1 VEHLQAKLIMAKRAS
16 FFLLLIVIVT
26 GAIAA
31 LVVWKW
37 DVLVEKIS
45 EERVDA
51 ERHAWMERTRELEGI
66 IIEMQKGVEPKPLRP
81 AERLRQVFGPS
92 SPLAKGFSPR
102 TMKCAELKQAL
113 RAFCQYLDAGET
125 FRSQKTYGDS
135 WALFLDILATLERKP
150 PTISAEAYRPSLI
163 IENSYYFFRLLK
175 REKMDIVREVLQYEA
190 DLSEPLMGIL
200 YHWLMNERNCDK
212 PPSSASNLDIMY
224 RYAGFFL
231 NTLGGHSY
239 LYRRDSRISLLTIY
253 YSILVVH
260 EANSR
265 GFNEAGLDLRFF
277 LPLIFGEIQSRNDLL
292 YAEDYLQTLTDLQ
305 LQYFRIE

>member
-1 VEHLQAKLIMAKRAS
+1 MKHLQAKLIMAKRAS

-66 IIEMQKGVEPKPLRP
+66 IIEMQKGVEPKLLRP

-92 SPLAKGFSPR
+92 SPLAKGFSPK
-102 TMKCAELKQAL
+102 TMKCAELEQAL

>member
-1 VEHLQAKLIMAKRAS
+1 MAKRIS
-16 FFLLLIVIVT
+16 FFLVLTVIVIGTIV
-26 GAIAA
+26 A
-31 LVVWKW
+31 LAVWKW
-37 DVLVEKIS
+37 DVLVQKIS
-45 EERVDA
+45 EERVNA
-51 ERHAWMERTRELEGI
+51 ERHAWMERTRELESI
-66 IIEMQKGVEPKPLRP
+66 IIEMQKGMEPQPLRP

-92 SPLAKGFSPR
+92 SPLAKGAAPK
-102 TMKCAELKQAL
+102 TMKCVELEQAL

-125 FRSQKTYGDS
+125 FRSQKTYHDS
-135 WALFLDILATLERKP
+135 WALFVDILAILERQP
-150 PTISAEAYRPSLI
+150 PTITAEAYRPSLI
-163 IENSYYFFRLLK
+163 IENSYHFFRLLRK
-175 REKMDIVREVLQYEA
+175 EKMNIVREVLKYEA
-190 DLSEPLMGIL
+190 DLAEPLLGIL
-200 YHWLMNERNCDK
+200 YHWLMSGRSCDK
-212 PPSSASNLDIMY
+212 QPPSASSFDIMY

-265 GFNEAGLDLRFF
+265 GFNEVGLDLRFF

-292 YAEDYLQTLTDLQ
+292 YAEDYLQTLTELQ